1 MKREILISAT
11 QREVRVAILE
21 DDQLVEMQVDRPEAR
36 RMVGDIYWGKVD
48 AVLPGLQAAFIDI
61 GTEKSA
67 FLHASD
73 LVYDEGDDDSD
84 DDDDDDADVAEIV
97 VPSAET
103 DQPDDTDSPYAP
115 EADAPRKVFESREK
129 PASDDKGGDDQNGG
143 EKKEGGGRRGR
154 RRGRGGRGG
163 GGGGGG
169 GANAN
174 AVPATAETADS
185 DEGGAAAVD
194 GGSAPSAPAAAIGG
208 GAHGG
213 GSPRGGGGGGGR
225 RGGGGRGGRRPRAE
239 PPQIQDVL
247 KRGQSIIVQVSKEPI
262 STKGPRVTAQVSIAG
277 RFVVF
282 MPFASRVG
290 VSRKIGERAERQRL
304 REQVNK
310 VLPKNSGGVIVRTVG
325 EDITQ
330 ETFQNE
336 ITSLISQWAK
346 INKKTKF
353 VGNPPKLLHRET
365 SLTRS
370 IIRDLFSEKIDSLTV
385 DSKQLFNEIVEY
397 LGSIAPDLVDRV
409 KLYEEKVPL
418 FDKMEIETEIR
429 DLFKRRCDLPSG
441 GYIIIEPTEALVSV
455 DVNSG
460 RFVGKKDPEKTI
472 FKTNSEAAKEI
483 ARQMRLRDIGGI
495 IVCDFID
502 METRQNRER
511 VLNEL
516 RTHLG
521 RDRARTKAFAV
532 SDLGLI
538 EMTRQRVRQSHLQSM
553 TESCPIC
560 GGTGRVFTPETIV
573 RRMER
578 SVRRIAV
585 EGRKDNLVVKLHP
598 DTAIYLLENERDL
611 LKKLEKGLGFSL
623 EMRDDPLLRPD
634 EFKLVV
640 KGAGRD
646 VTKQYA
652 VA

>member
-1 MKREILISAT
+1 MRYTMKREILISAT

-48 AVLPGLQAAFIDI
+48 AVLPGLQAAFVDI
-61 GTEKSA
+61 GTDKAA

-73 LVYDEGDDDSD
+73 LVYDEGDEDPD
-84 DDDDDDADVAEIV
+84 DDDDDDAEEADVAE
-97 VPSAET
+97 PSADA
-103 DQPDDTDSPYAP
+103 DQPDETDSPYAP
-115 EADAPRKVFESREK
+115 EGGATVVVASSET
-129 PASDDKGGDDQNGG
+129 PAKGGRENG
-143 EKKEGGGRRGR
+143 GGGRRGR
-154 RRGRGGRGG
+154 GRRGGRSGG
-163 GGGGGG
+163 GGGSGEAAGDS
-169 GANAN
+169 AP
-174 AVPATAETADS
+174 AVPAS
-185 DEGGAAAVD
+185 
-194 GGSAPSAPAAAIGG
+194 
-208 GAHGG
+208 
-213 GSPRGGGGGGGR
+213 GGGGGGGR
-225 RGGGGRGGRRPRAE
+225 RGGGRRQRAE

-304 REQVNK
+304 REQVQK

-336 ITSLISQWAK
+336 ITTLINQWAK

-385 DSKQLFNEIVEY
+385 DSKQIFNEIVEY
-397 LGSIAPDLVDRV
+397 LQGIAPELVDRV

-418 FDKMEIETEIR
+418 FDKADIETEIR

-472 FKTNSEAAKEI
+472 FKTNSEAAREV
-483 ARQMRLRDIGGI
+483 ARQVRLRDIGGI

-553 TESCPIC
+553 TESCPTC
-560 GGTGRVFTPETIV
+560 NGTGRVFTPETIV

-646 VTKQYA
+646 VTQQYA